1 MTMIGGRFPM
11 REIIFG
17 AKSKGH
23 GTKNGRELCVG
34 KMAPSRG
41 ELERALS
48 SAPKHRQLPDKIAG
62 TSAKLGP
69 LRLPARPRPRY
80 KTGGWRLQENKGGEE
95 SAARRAEG
103 DNIHGTIISQPT
115 AGWARPPSP
124 PRAWSPTF
132 HLSRARG
139 QGGRRGGGGVGQSDG
154 LDGGGVA
161 DSFHSALTF
170 LPACSLASPTFGSDF
185 SFLLAR
191 AFGLI
196 DSISD
201 SLSEE
206 GGGGGLWGELV
217 RR

>member
-1 MTMIGGRFPM
+1 MAQNRRDTGQKMGVNYALAKWPRAEASSSERYHRRRSTDNYLIKSPALLPNWGHFVCLPACTPGPVHVTRTKRAAAACRRIKEAGRVRHAGQRGTIFMGQSFPNRQQGGRVLRRLRVRGRQPFT
-11 REIIFG
+11 FLC
-17 AKSKGH
+17 KS
-23 GTKNGRELCVG
+23 
-34 KMAPSRG
+34 
-41 ELERALS
+41 
-48 SAPKHRQLPDKIAG
+48 
-62 TSAKLGP
+62 
-69 LRLPARPRPRY
+69 
-80 KTGGWRLQENKGGEE
+80 
-95 SAARRAEG
+95 
-103 DNIHGTIISQPT
+103 
-115 AGWARPPSP
+115 
-124 PRAWSPTF
+124 
-132 HLSRARG
+132 RG

-206 GGGGGLWGELV
+206 GGGGGGELG